1 MPIGTSPFA
10 LIDSDVLAAF
20 TGFTDLTALVPAAHV
35 RMAGLTIQATELDKA
50 NVLRHAL
57 MIQPGD
63 MRIEPEKGSDGL
75 ARFVF
80 PYEVR
85 IFGANNDLNLTRD
98 VSYQALRAVIALGK
112 RIGNQSNLLTPR
124 LPLYYVS
131 IPMRSIA
138 VLADTD
144 NKKAH
149 RSILRFE
156 VVCHS
161 SADDVLIRPTVFEAN
176 YATSPN
182 RHIDLLCVQGEA
194 NAVLAAVN
202 QAAGDP
208 GWPFSIKDSGGAAI
222 SFNLADTVVVVD
234 GDTIV
239 TINITSATVPHSIT
253 YNGGGLI
260 RSKLG
265 AEMESFTDR
274 DIDNV

>member
-20 TGFTDLTALVPAAHV
+20 TGFADLTALVPAAHV

-63 MRIEPEKGSDGL
+63 MRIEPDKGSDGL

-85 IFGANNDLNLTRD
+85 IFGASNDLNLTRD
-98 VSYQALRAVIALGK
+98 VSYQALRAVIALAK
-112 RIGNQSNLLTPR
+112 RIGNQSNLIEPR

-138 VLADTD
+138 VMADTD

-161 SADDVLIRPTVFEAN
+161 SADDVLIRPTIFEVQ
-176 YATSPN
+176 YQTSPK
-182 RHIDLLCVQGEA
+182 RIILVCVQGEA

-202 QAAGDP
+202 RTVEAGA
-208 GWPFSIKDSGGAAI
+208 WPFSIKDSGGSAI
-222 SFNLADTVVVVD
+222 SFNLSDSVVVVD
-234 GDTIV
+234 GDTQV
-239 TINITSATVPHSIT
+239 TINIASATVPHSIT